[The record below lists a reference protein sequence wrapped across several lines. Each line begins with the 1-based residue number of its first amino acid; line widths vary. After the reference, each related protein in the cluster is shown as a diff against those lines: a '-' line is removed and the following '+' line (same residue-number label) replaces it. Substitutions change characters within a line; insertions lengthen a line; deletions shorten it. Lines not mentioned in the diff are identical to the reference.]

1 MHRASP
7 SVHSHTFP
15 DGEFHGDV
23 PLVAV
28 RRGNY
33 IGSVHRGVAVVADPA
48 GQMIQAFGDV
58 TQPVFLRSAAKPF
71 QVMPAVLSGGI
82 DGFGIT
88 EQELAVLC
96 ASHSA
101 EPRHMEAVLSVLQK
115 IGLDEGSLQCG
126 IHPPIDQETAIAR
139 WQAGIAPSPVCNNC
153 SGAHAGMLVACRAL
167 DFSIDGYGR
176 PDHPLQRMTR
186 DVLSAF
192 TDVPA
197 DEIEYGVDNCAVPA
211 FRFPLLQS
219 AMAFAR
225 LMTQECVEQPLQ
237 EASARV
243 VRAMM
248 TYPAMVGGAHSF
260 DSDLMAA
267 AHGEIVSK
275 SGAEG
280 FQGVGLRTM
289 GAGVA
294 IKVSDGNSR
303 AVPPASL
310 AILNGLGVLDEDM
323 QERLAEYNRPEQMSA
338 RGEPVGDLL
347 SVLVAEQV

>member
-1 MHRASP
+1 MHRTTP
-7 SVHSHTFP
+7 SQRAHTFP
-15 DGEFHGDV
+15 HNEFHGDI

-33 IGSVHRGVAVVADPA
+33 IGSVHRGVAVVADP
-48 GQMIQAFGDV
+48 GGHIIQAYGDAA
-58 TQPVFLRSAAKPF
+58 QPVFLRSAAKPF
-71 QVMPAVLSGGI
+71 QVIPAVLSGGI
-82 DGFGIT
+82 DRFGIT

-167 DFSIDGYGR
+167 DFPTSGYGQ

-192 TDVPA
+192 TDVRA
-197 DEIEYGVDNCAVPA
+197 EQIEYAVDNCAVPT

-225 LMTQECVEQPLQ
+225 LMTQECVEQPLR
-237 EASARV
+237 EASTRV
-243 VRAMM
+243 VLAM
-248 TYPAMVGGAHSF
+248 TSYPAMVGGAHSF
-260 DSDLMAA
+260 DSDLMTAA
-267 AHGEIVSK
+267 DGAIVSK

-280 FQGVGLRTM
+280 FQGMGLRTLR
-289 GAGVA
+289 AGVA
-294 IKVSDGNSR
+294 IKVSDGNAR
-303 AVPPASL
+303 AVSPASL
-310 AILNGLGVLDEDM
+310 AILNGLGVLDADM
-323 QERLAEYNRPEQMSA
+323 QERLSEYKRPGQLSA
-338 RGEPVGDLL
+338 RGELVGDLVP
-347 SVLVAEQV
+347 VLVADSV